1 MGSQG
6 AAGPSWS
13 TPRRVSSET
22 PDGHPENALTRD
34 QMLDD
39 VTLYWLTWCTAH
51 RLDALPYDAPGVVES
66 WIAVLR
72 G

>member
-1 MGSQG
+1 
-6 AAGPSWS
+6 
-13 TPRRVSSET
+13 
-22 PDGHPENALTRD
+22 
-34 QMLDD
+34 MLDD

-51 RLDALPYDAPGVVES
+51 RLDALRYDAPGVVES